1 MKSLILMA
9 IIIAICFGILN
20 VEIYI
25 LVLRLIENVREEGEK
40 KDEIVRKTRR

>member
-25 LVLRLIENVREEGEK
+25 LVLRLIENIREEGEK